1 MISRTC
7 LSSSAHYES
16 QEQLVFIAWA
26 VHKDLKKTQQ
36 PKRALQLINALLPA
50 AMGEDVTQISKAK
63 ELLQLWSGRS
73 SMTTTSR

>member
-1 MISRTC
+1 LISRTC

-26 VHKDLKKTQQ
+26 VHKELKKTQQ

-50 AMGEDVTQISKAK
+50 AMGEDVTR
-63 ELLQLWSGRS
+63 RS
-73 SMTTTSR
+73 PRPRSCCNCGPADPQ